1 MILEWWTPK
10 SPYHSKDGIIAD
22 GSIRSGKSTVM
33 SLSFVLWAMSNFDG
47 ENFIMAGKTIHSL
60 RRNVIKQL
68 KKIIIGRGY
77 TVVEHR
83 SENYITIIYGDVEN
97 DFYLFGGKDEGSQDL
112 VQGITAAGVFLDEV
126 ALMPESFVQ
135 QATGRCS
142 VEGSKFWFNCNPSSP
157 THWFKLN
164 WIDKLTEK
172 NLIRIHFMMEDN
184 PSLSQKII
192 ERYKHL
198 YVGVFFERFIL
209 GLWVLAEG
217 IIYPMYK
224 DAIAEPPEE
233 TEDTKYSQY
242 VLSIDYGTQNA
253 FSCGVW
259 GKYEGIWYRI
269 KEYYYSGRNTGV
281 QKTDEEYA
289 EDLDELIKDV
299 PFGGRIDTII
309 DPSAASFIALLKKR
323 GKYRVIKADNDVAD
337 GIRETATAMKL
348 GLIKISPAC
357 KSWIKEAQGYVW
369 DDKAKDDKPVKVDDH
384 AMDDT
389 RYFVKTK
396 KVTRPKSNYK
406 PLFN

>member
-224 DAIAEPPEE
+224 EAIVDPPKE

-242 VLSIDYGTQNA
+242 GLSIDYGTQNA

-259 GKYEGIWYRI
+259 GKYQNVWYRL
-269 KEYYYSGRNTGV
+269 KEYYYSGRNTGA

-357 KSWIKEAQGYVW
+357 KCWIKEAQGYVW
-369 DDKAKDDKPVKVDDH
+369 DDKAKEDKPVKVDDH

-396 KVTRPKSNYK
+396 KITRPKSNYK